1 MADASIPQSSPVCKA
16 DWSFAERGF
25 SVFPLSP
32 NSKTPA
38 IDWGSFSVTRAT
50 PEQIAA
56 WRQHDWNMGVAT
68 GALSGVFVLDCD
80 TLLARIEA
88 ERLGLPRTLCVRTP
102 RGFHFYFRHPGW
114 PVRNKGGAR
123 WTESLANGP
132 IKGLDLRGDGGF
144 VVGPG
149 SRYVPTPAE
158 ATAGKV
164 AGRYEIELDAPIA
177 DAPDWLLALT
187 FPKEAKPASPP
198 RMADETSPYG
208 RRALHAEIAILA
220 AAPPGG
226 VNNQINESAFAIGQL
241 VGGGE
246 ITTEEGWGALQ
257 ETLAVLGVDNEE
269 HAQGTARRGWD
280 AGMNNPRAADPENV
294 VTPEKALGTRD
305 FLAPPPPVDLT
316 RPFLPPVKP
325 KFVGASEIVDYFSGC
340 VYVARR
346 DEIFH
351 PTGLLLGRS
360 AFDALYGG
368 PAFPM
373 DPEGEKK
380 EKSAWTAF
388 RQNSH
393 TEMPKAWDVCFR
405 PELTPGTI
413 VQIEG
418 LPFLNTYVPIRTPRT
433 AGDASR
439 FVDHVNKMLPYGRD
453 ASLLLHWM
461 ASCVQNPGAKFQWWP
476 VVQGVQGNGKS
487 LLLDCMVAAVGERYS
502 HKVNADSVQKTGNQ
516 FNEWIER
523 KLFLGFEEIR
533 TSEGRRD
540 LVEMMKDTVTARRLS
555 TEGKGKGQS
564 TSDNRANG
572 MMLTNH
578 DDAVP
583 VDDSMRRWGIF
594 YCAQQ
599 QPDDLARDGMTPAY
613 FASLYDWLRGGGHAI
628 VTHFLA
634 TMPLQAALD
643 PARELQ
649 RAPETTSTR
658 EAVTRSL
665 GLVEQEILDAI
676 EGGLHG
682 FRGGMVTSLALRG
695 LLDRL
700 RRTIP
705 PRRYRKTMEA
715 VGYDVHP
722 AFAPNR
728 WRPNNALSD
737 GTLPVLYFAKNS
749 PIMSEMD
756 GSVIMAHVEEI
767 LRGGAGAS
775 NVVPFRR

>member
-1 MADASIPQSSPVCKA
+1 MTA
-16 DWSFAERGF
+16 DWSFADRDF
-25 SVFPLSP
+25 SVFPLTP
-32 NSKTPA
+32 NAKTPA
-38 IDWGSFSVTRAT
+38 LDWGAFSGTRAT
-50 PEQIAA
+50 PAQLVA
-56 WRQHDWNMGVAT
+56 WRQHNWNMGVAT

-80 TLLARIEA
+80 SLLARIEA
-88 ERLGLPRTLCVRTP
+88 ERLGIPPTLLIRTP
-102 RGFHFYFRHPGW
+102 RGYHFYFKHPGW
-114 PVRNKGGAR
+114 PVKNRGGKR
-123 WTESLANGP
+123 WTASLPGGP
-132 IKGLDLRGDGGF
+132 FDGMDLRGDGGF

-149 SRYVPTPAE
+149 SRYVPTPDE
-158 ATAGKV
+158 AAAGKV
-164 AGRYEIELDAPIA
+164 AGTYAIEHDLPVA

-198 RMADETSPYG
+198 SVAEETSPYG
-208 RRALHAEIAILA
+208 LRALHAELAILA
-220 AAPPGG
+220 AAVPGERNVQ
-226 VNNQINESAFAIGQL
+226 VNASAFAIGQL

-246 ITTEEGWGALQ
+246 IAQGEGWEALQ
-257 ETLAVLGVDNEE
+257 EGLAALCVEDDE
-269 HAQGTARRGWD
+269 AMQDTARRGWE
-280 AGMNNPRAADPENV
+280 AGLSNPRAADPENAM
-294 VTPEKALGTRD
+294 TPEKALGVRST
-305 FLAPPPPVDLT
+305 LAPAAPVDLG
-316 RPFLPPVKP
+316 RPFVPPVKP
-325 KFVGASEIVDYFSGC
+325 RFVGPTNIAGYFAGC

-351 PTGLLLGRS
+351 PAGLLLGRS
-360 AFDALYGG
+360 AFDALYSG
-368 PAFPM
+368 PAFVEG
-373 DPEGEKK
+373 DEGEKK

-393 TEMPKAWDVCFR
+393 SEMPKAWDVCFR
-405 PELTPGTI
+405 PELAPGTI
-413 VQIEG
+413 VSIEG
-418 LPFLNTYVPIRTPRT
+418 LPFLNTYVPVVTPRQE
-433 AGDASR
+433 GDASR
-439 FVDHVNKMLPYGRD
+439 FVGHVRTMLPHGQD
-453 ASLLLHWM
+453 ADLLLHWM

-487 LLLDCMVAAVGERYS
+487 LLLDCMIAAVGERYS
-502 HKVNADSVQKTGNQ
+502 HKVKADSVMKTGNQ

-540 LVEMMKDTVTARRLS
+540 FVEMMKDTVTARRLS
-555 TEGKGKGQS
+555 TEGKGKGQA

-583 VDDSMRRWGIF
+583 VDDAERRWGIF

-599 QPDDLARDGMTPAY
+599 QPEDLFRDGMTSTY
-613 FASLYDWLRGGGHAI
+613 FASLYDWLRDGGHAI

-634 TMPLQAALD
+634 TMPLQASLD
-643 PARELQ
+643 PARGLQ

-658 EAVTRSL
+658 EAVKRSL

-682 FRGGMVTSLALRG
+682 FRGGLVTSLALRG

-700 RRTIP
+700 RRTIA
-705 PRRYRKTMEA
+705 PRQFRKIMA
-715 VGYDVHP
+715 SVGYEVHP
-722 AFAPNR
+722 TFTPNR
-728 WRPNNALSD
+728 GRPNNALSD

-749 PIMSEMD
+749 QILAERD
-756 GSVIMAHVEEI
+756 GSVILSHVEEI
-767 LRGGAGAS
+767 LRGGVGAS